1 MSQMIR
7 YGDVIISISSKDS
20 RELKNSR
27 YNGISRVLLYAGS
40 VNYGTLL
47 DMLEMIRIC
56 LPLQKKNHFVTLYSW
71 QIELICLNLR

>member
-27 YNGISRVLLYAGS
+27 YNGISRVFLYAGS

-56 LPLQKKNHFVTLYSW
+56 LPLQKKTLCYA
-71 QIELICLNLR
+71 I

>member
-1 MSQMIR
+1 MIR
-7 YGDVIISISSKDS
+7 YDDVIIGISSKDS

-47 DMLEMIRIC
+47 DMLEIIRIC
-56 LPLQKKNHFVTLYSW
+56 LPLQRRNTL
-71 QIELICLNLR
+71 LRYIVG